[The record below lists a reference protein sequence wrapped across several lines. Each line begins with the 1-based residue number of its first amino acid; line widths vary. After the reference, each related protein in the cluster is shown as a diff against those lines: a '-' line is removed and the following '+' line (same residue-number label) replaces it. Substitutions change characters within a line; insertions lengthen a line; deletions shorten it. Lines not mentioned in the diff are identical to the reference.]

1 MFATL
6 FKTLDQFFEPAFWR
20 VLAKTTLISIIL
32 LALSIW
38 LGFQLVDYIPDANWD
53 WVNWI
58 VDNLA
63 FVGVVVA
70 MVIIYP
76 ALANMV
82 AGLFLD
88 DVAEAVEQR
97 HYAADPPGIAVGIR
111 TSMWSATKLAGWM
124 LLVNLLALPFY
135 IIFLFIPGLSL
146 VLYYIINGWLLN
158 KEYFE
163 LIAQRHGDEAQHQQ
177 LRRKH
182 GGRLFLWGCV
192 IAFVFTVP
200 ILNLAAPLLATGMM
214 VHVFKDLAARNA
226 PM

>member
-20 VLAKTTLISIIL
+20 VLLKTALISLIVL
-32 LALSIW
+32 GLSIW
-38 LGFQLVDYIPDANWD
+38 LGIWLTGFIPDANWD

-58 VDNLA
+58 IDNLA
-63 FVGVVVA
+63 IVA
-70 MVIIYP
+70 VIIALVIIYP

-97 HYAADPPGIAVGIR
+97 HYAGDTPGTPVGVKDGLI
-111 TSMWSATKLAGWM
+111 SATKLAGWM
-124 LLVNLLALPFY
+124 LLVNFIALPFY
-135 IIFLFIPGLSL
+135 IIFLFFPIFSL
-146 VLYYIINGWLLN
+146 ALYYLINGWLLN

-163 LIAQRHGDEAQHQQ
+163 LICQRHVDPSRHTA

-182 GGRLFLWGCV
+182 GGKLFLWGCA
-192 IAFVFTVP
+192 IAFVFSVP
-200 ILNLAAPLLATGMM
+200 ILNLAAPLLGTGMM
-214 VHVFKDLAARNA
+214 VHVFKDLNAR
-226 PM
+226 PET